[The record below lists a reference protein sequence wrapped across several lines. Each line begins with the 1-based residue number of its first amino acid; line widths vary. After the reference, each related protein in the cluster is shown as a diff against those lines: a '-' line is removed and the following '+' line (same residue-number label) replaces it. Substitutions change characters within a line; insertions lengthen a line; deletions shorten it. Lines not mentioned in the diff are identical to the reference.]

1 MLLETIRKEAVSMAK
16 AKAQKMRPAIS
27 PEARENQM
35 ISLAMDLAEQQLRDG
50 TASSQLITEFVK
62 RGSTKAMLE
71 KEILKEQK
79 ELMTAKIESIQS
91 AKRVE
96 ELYTNALNAMRR
108 YSGQGDAEE
117 SEDYDC

>member
-1 MLLETIRKEAVSMAK
+1 MAK
-16 AKAQKMRPAIS
+16 VKTQNSSGSSRPMRPALT

-71 KEILKEQK
+71 KEILAEQK
-79 ELMTAKIESIQS
+79 ELMVAKTEALQS
-91 AKRVE
+91 QKRIE
-96 ELYTNALNAMRR
+96 ELYANAISAMRR
-108 YSGQGDAEE
+108 YNGYGDAEE
-117 SEDYDC
+117 YDEIDD

>member
-16 AKAQKMRPAIS
+16 SKAQKMRPAIS

-62 RGSTKAMLE
+62 RGSTKARLE

-108 YSGQGDAEE
+108 YSGQGDADE

>member
-62 RGSTKAMLE
+62 RGSTKARLE

-108 YSGQGDAEE
+108 YSGQGDVDE
-117 SEDYDC
+117 SEDYDY